1 MSSPITNSPITSSPL
16 TSRNSPITNRNR
28 YSLLLPERTA
38 IRNSRVSLDGDSP
51 RTFSSLKSRGS
62 LNKSICSTPQSISTD
77 SSPNRCSTASSF
89 LLPSLDDRLKVSIE
103 KITRLVS
110 PEHDKENNLD
120 VRNSVLSKISHL
132 DVKNS
137 VVVKKIYEGPK
148 IFLKEKVKAQ
158 IILFE
163 HIKPLSLEPFSSCI
177 EIVSYIHGFETVHVP
192 RIYVSASKIFPRLN
206 NKLIVQGSNY
216 AQESITSYI
225 FSRISISMEGND
237 TKQTFGIN
245 LKYKKDS
252 LANDPEFDEGV
263 EFKGEKFLGPLPF
276 IDHIKGSPEKSP
288 VQLIWDEKLSL
299 FLDDRAKCS
308 TATTQAQ
315 RKSLTVLNQFPK
327 SFLEDQAGVSV
338 PRKRWCKS
346 IRKVLVQ
353 ICVSTMK
360 AKLDSIDTVDE
371 IIPLQISPK
380 ISIRDKYCKSIPA
393 DLPSSDDETIR
404 GLKSNSGSGKSGKFS
419 TRSD

>member
-1 MSSPITNSPITSSPL
+1 
-16 TSRNSPITNRNR
+16 
-28 YSLLLPERTA
+28 
-38 IRNSRVSLDGDSP
+38 
-51 RTFSSLKSRGS
+51 
-62 LNKSICSTPQSISTD
+62 
-77 SSPNRCSTASSF
+77 
-89 LLPSLDDRLKVSIE
+89 
-103 KITRLVS
+103 
-110 PEHDKENNLD
+110 
-120 VRNSVLSKISHL
+120 
-132 DVKNS
+132 
-137 VVVKKIYEGPK
+137 VKKIYEGTK
-148 IFLKEKVKAQ
+148 TFLKEKVKAQ

-163 HIKPLSLEPFSSCI
+163 HIKPLSLEPSSSCI
-177 EIVSYIHGFETVHVP
+177 EIVSYIYGFETIDVP

-225 FSRISISMEGND
+225 FSRISMSIEGID
-237 TKQTFGIN
+237 TKQAFGIN

-252 LANDPEFDEGV
+252 LANDLEFKEGV
-263 EFKGEKFLGPLPF
+263 EFNGEKFLGPLPF

-315 RKSLTVLNQFPK
+315 RKSLTVLNQFSK
-327 SFLEDQAGVSV
+327 SFPEDEAGVSV

-360 AKLDSIDTVDE
+360 AKLDSISTVDE
-371 IIPLQISPK
+371 IIPLQVSPK
-380 ISIRDKYCKSIPA
+380 ISVRDKYSKSFPA
-393 DLPSSDDETIR
+393 DLPSSNDFAIG
-404 GLKSNSGSGKSGKFS
+404 GLKSNSGNGKVGKFS
-419 TRSD
+419 IRSEKFSTASETFSAGSKKFSTGSEKFITGGGKGTSKYRPLIRGRLSFDSFNDSVSSDMNDNDDSCDSLDKVNSKLDNMIVVERYKRLSRSEDATGTYY